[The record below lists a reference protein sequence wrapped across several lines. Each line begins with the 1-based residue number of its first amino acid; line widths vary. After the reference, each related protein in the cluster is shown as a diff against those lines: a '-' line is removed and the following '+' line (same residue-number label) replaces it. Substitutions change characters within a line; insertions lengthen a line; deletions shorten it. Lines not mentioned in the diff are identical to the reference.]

1 MKATS
6 KIILTLLAISTISL
20 EVTAQVYDPE
30 TGTTHYP
37 NGTIYVG
44 SNPDNPDG
52 EYSSVVGY
60 CVELTRDITCQGHML
75 FDCNEDPE
83 VCEKLLEE
91 AAESA
96 ENGNNG
102 GNSGGGNTEGGESEG
117 AENQRF
123 QFNRKQLGYSSK
135 EWSILMKKMKEK
147 PGMYQYRKGDW
158 IYVKNPAMATKKIIA
173 GLRKK

>member
-6 KIILTLLAISTISL
+6 KILLTLLTITSISL
-20 EVTAQVYDPE
+20 EVTAQVYDSE

-37 NGTIYVG
+37 NGTIYVANDDFSSAVG
-44 SNPDNPDG
+44 QCL
-52 EYSSVVGY
+52 EYGKK
-60 CVELTRDITCQGHML
+60 TDITCGAHVMT
-75 FDCNEDPE
+75 DCNEEPE
-83 VCEKLLEE
+83 KCRELLEE
-91 AAESA
+91 AADSA

-102 GNSGGGNTEGGESEG
+102 GNNGGNGEGGNTEGGESEG

-123 QFNRKQLGYSSK
+123 RYNREQLGYSSK
-135 EWSILMKKMKEK
+135 EWSILMKKMKQN

-158 IYVKNPAMATKKIIA
+158 IYVKNPTMATKKIIA